1 MVTVPGLAPA
11 AIVPLPKAL
20 SAPAMK
26 TAPLIAKP
34 LIQLIPPDQLVLLPE
49 KVSVPVFMTIA
60 LAPEIF
66 PLKALLVPFIV
77 SAALRRRAPEPLMEA
92 MVSAAPTV

>member
-1 MVTVPGLAPA
+1 MVVTAGLVPL

-26 TAPLIAKP
+26 TAPLIGEP
-34 LIQLIPPDQLVLLPE
+34 MIPPDQLVLLPE
-49 KVSVPVFMTIA
+49 KVRVPAFMRIA

-66 PLKALLVPFIV
+66 PLKVLVPIV
-77 SAALRRRAPEPLMEA
+77 SAALRRRSPEPLMEA